1 MFKIKGSD
9 GNEYGPVSADVICQW
24 IGERR
29 AGAQTRIQAE
39 GSTEWKTL
47 SELPEFAAALAA
59 QPSSAPSAGPPLLA
73 RAAQPRPSQ
82 TSGLAIASLVLG
94 ILGICSGGLTAIP
107 GLVLGLVALSK
118 INRSE

>member
-9 GNEYGPVSADVICQW
+9 GNEYGPVSADVIRQW

-59 QPSSAPSAGPPLLA
+59 PSIAPSAGPPLLA

-107 GLVLGLVALSK
+107 GLVLGL
-118 INRSE
+118 